1 MNIIALGT
9 SGTYPRYGRACSGFL
24 FADDPNFVL
33 VDLGTGVLANLFRYI
48 DPAELTGIILTHL
61 HADHVLDIY
70 PLRYYLQYG
79 AASCRKIPVYA
90 PAGAADVLHGF
101 NPGND
106 DSEFLKT
113 AFEFYELDSIQTRCG
128 SNCLTL
134 GSMRFYFA
142 RTRHLVPTFGV
153 LCETYD
159 GKKIGYTSDTSYS
172 QELVNFF
179 KGCNVLIAEA
189 AYQGERGKENLHMTA
204 SEAGRFALECGV
216 EKLYLTHIWPEL
228 DPRVSRAE
236 AEDAFGREVVV
247 LKEHM
252 VIEI

>member
-1 MNIIALGT
+1 MNIVALGT

-33 VDLGTGVLANLFRYI
+33 IDLGPGVLANLFRYI
-48 DPAELTGIILTHL
+48 DPSELSAIILTHL

-70 PLRYYLQYG
+70 PLRYYLQY
-79 AASCRKIPVYA
+79 STSTSRKIPVYA
-90 PAGAADVLHGF
+90 PVGAIDVLHGF

-106 DSEFLKT
+106 DSEFLKKV
-113 AFEFYELDSIQTRCG
+113 FEFYELDNTKTRCG
-128 SNCLTL
+128 SGWLTI
-134 GSMRFYFA
+134 GSMRFYFV
-142 RTRHLVPTFGV
+142 RTRHLVPTYGV
-153 LCETYD
+153 LCETFE

-179 KGCNVLIAEA
+179 KGCDVLIAEA

-204 SEAGRFALECGV
+204 AEAGMFARECGAK
-216 EKLYLTHIWPEL
+216 KLYLTHIWPEL
-228 DPRVSRAE
+228 DPKASKAE
-236 AEDAFGREVVV
+236 AEATYGSEVSV